1 MKTEHKVKHA
11 PLMVVIVS
19 LGTIAA
25 YFPTAAFADSV
36 NQAFTSVADL
46 LVAGQ
51 HPDGM
56 WLGEENYTGSIVAGL
71 VRAYEVT
78 GNPDY
83 LAAAE
88 LGVSYILDA
97 AGGNYFGDEAYA
109 LARLAEA
116 TGEPAYADVAREFY
130 NALDTAAYIA
140 GFDATDR
147 SNAVFYIAH
156 HAVAAHKVGATDAA
170 LWRAAVME
178 YLSRI
183 DDDLAYYPVMSLG
196 VATWAL
202 AQTGPM
208 DATKLDSDGDGADY
222 WVDIALSDLPGILV
236 TCMASSGGPEGS
248 FCHRFD
254 HAAAGPG
261 FEPSGYTEDTV
272 FGLLGLIAADA
283 AGWDLDQEIEKA
295 TNALAAAVSPSGFV
309 WEHTV
314 LRTGRATV
322 HWTYGG
328 ELLETMQPE
337 PDGEA
342 VTLEDTG
349 ESLGN

>member
-1 MKTEHKVKHA
+1 MKPAHKIKHVR
-11 PLMVVIVS
+11 LMFVIVN
-19 LGTIAA
+19 LATITAS
-25 YFPTAAFADSV
+25 FPTAAFARSV
-36 NQAFTSVADL
+36 NEAFTAVADL
-46 LVAGQ
+46 LVASQ
-51 HPDGM
+51 HPAGM
-56 WLGEENYTGSIVAGL
+56 WAGEDDYTGSIVAGL

-78 GNPDY
+78 GDDDY

-88 LGVSYILDA
+88 LGVSYILDV

-116 TGEPAYADVAREFY
+116 TGEPAYAGVAREFY
-130 NALDTAAYIA
+130 DALDTAAYIS

-156 HAVAAHKVGATDAA
+156 HAVAAHKVGAADAA
-170 LWRAAVME
+170 LWRSAVME

-196 VATWAL
+196 AATWAL

-208 DATKLDSDGDGADY
+208 DATKLDSDGDGAGY
-222 WVDIALSDLPGILV
+222 WVDVALSDLPGILV
-236 TCMASSGGPEGS
+236 TCMESSGGPEGS

-261 FEPSGYTEDTV
+261 FEASGYTEDTV

-283 AGWDLDQEIEKA
+283 AGWDLDQEIQKA

-309 WEHTV
+309 WEHTI

-328 ELLETMQPE
+328 ELLEAMQSGA
-337 PDGEA
+337 DGGVVA
-342 VTLEDTG
+342 LDDTG
-349 ESLGN
+349 DSQGN